1 MCLNDTMSNGI
12 DAPLRGILDFSG
24 RSVNE
29 RVGPALFL
37 SVSTAIADTLFQR
50 AVLPLSRSTY
60 YTSMLTSLTAP
71 SVRFTTRLG
80 DFATNR
86 QE

>member
-1 MCLNDTMSNGI
+1 MLHI
-12 DAPLRGILDFSG
+12 RGILDFSG

-29 RVGPALFL
+29 RVWPALFM
-37 SVSTAIADTLFQR
+37 SASTAIADTLLQR
-50 AVLPLSRSTY
+50 AVLPLSQSTY

-80 DFATNR
+80 DFATTR
-86 QE
+86 HE

>member
-1 MCLNDTMSNGI
+1 MLHI
-12 DAPLRGILDFSG
+12 RGILDFSG

-29 RVGPALFL
+29 RIGPALFM
-37 SVSTAIADTLFQR
+37 SVSTAIADTLLQR

-80 DFATNR
+80 SIATNR

>member
-1 MCLNDTMSNGI
+1 ML
-12 DAPLRGILDFSG
+12 L
-24 RSVNE
+24 
-29 RVGPALFL
+29 
-37 SVSTAIADTLFQR
+37 QR
-50 AVLPLSRSTY
+50 AVLPLSQSTY

-86 QE
+86 HE

>member
-1 MCLNDTMSNGI
+1 M
-12 DAPLRGILDFSG
+12 
-24 RSVNE
+24 
-29 RVGPALFL
+29 
-37 SVSTAIADTLFQR
+37 SVSTAIADTLLQR

-60 YTSMLTSLTAP
+60 YTSMLTSLKAP
-71 SVRFTTRLG
+71 SVRFTTRIG